1 MGSDRDHTPFNL
13 VDQDSDD
20 LRGTRGYPFPV
31 NPLIGRV
38 AAANQQILPYDNID
52 YDDTSQSLETS
63 RRGNRMQDFDGYNLV
78 AYSPNTPEMG
88 SYRASTVV
96 TYQTHIEAGQVPGMG
111 RHLPWGTGVP
121 THCKWPEER
130 DEMEPRGKGAKQGDP
145 NNFYIPDNTLASLTV
160 KELNKRN
167 LGREEVIALKQR
179 RRTLKNRGYAVQ
191 CRLRRQQYKDSL
203 EMQVQ
208 GLQEQLKKTE
218 EDLKH
223 AAHQRNFYKS
233 FYEKCCGRVH
243 NANIPLNLE
252 MINNNHEADF
262 KRMNFGESLN

>member
-1 MGSDRDHTPFNL
+1 
-13 VDQDSDD
+13 
-20 LRGTRGYPFPV
+20 
-31 NPLIGRV
+31 
-38 AAANQQILPYDNID
+38 
-52 YDDTSQSLETS
+52 
-63 RRGNRMQDFDGYNLV
+63 MQDFDTYNLV
-78 AYSPNTPEMG
+78 CSGASSYSPPAPEMG

-96 TYQTHIEAGQVPGMG
+96 TYQTHIEAGQVPTMG

-121 THCKWPEER
+121 THCKWPEDR
-130 DEMEPRGKGAKQGDP
+130 DDLEPRGKVAKQGDP
-145 NNFYIPDNTLASLTV
+145 NNFYIPDSTLAQLTV

-223 AAHQRNFYKS
+223 TAHQRNFYKS

-243 NANIPLNLE
+243 NTNIPLNLE

-262 KRMNFGESLN
+262 KRSENDLKIHPVSADEFRREFELTGGYGRTDSGKLGADMFKYDLRENGAEHKLLNGESCHNKM